1 MERTFKAI
9 MLIFASYLVLFS
21 IYYAAI
27 IAPGRVNYQNV
38 FDEFEALFPMT
49 AVTKSFQSY
58 TSPPWIV
65 SDKHVDTREKFL
77 QMADGDDLFAI
88 YKEQD
93 YWDRGMIY
101 YVAVSPKEHS
111 DFIMVFRYRPE
122 VIEIDN
128 GFFKPKTYEIV

>member
-1 MERTFKAI
+1 
-9 MLIFASYLVLFS
+9 MLIFTSYLVLFS

-27 IAPGRVNYQNV
+27 IAPGRTNYQKV
-38 FDEFEALFPMT
+38 FDEFEVQLPMP

-58 TSPPWIV
+58 TCPPWIV
-65 SDKHVDTREKFL
+65 SDNQADTKEKFL
-77 QMADGDDLFAI
+77 AIAYGGDLFAI

-93 YWDRGMIY
+93 YWGSGMIY
-101 YVAVSPKEHS
+101 YVAVSPKEYS
-111 DFIMVFRYRPE
+111 DFIMVFRYCPE